1 MTVHDRRTRSPRP
14 DDTPG
19 DTTSGLGSAPKAW
32 RVAAMV
38 GLAAGVFAVD
48 LLLPVGAAVG
58 VLYVAVLLL
67 SVSLRSVRL
76 TLGLACA
83 ATALQ
88 LVDFVVSST
97 RGGLTITE
105 VWANFGLS
113 LFAIWTATALCF
125 KRIINESALHVAK
138 DSLEVRVYERTGELK
153 RAVEGLQHEA
163 AERERAQSDLE
174 WEKVLLDGL
183 MDAIPDDIY
192 FKDEQGRFLRINRAK
207 AERTGLAS
215 PEEAVGKSD
224 RDFFPAEHA
233 AKAWGDERRVMET
246 GEPMVDREE
255 RLVWP
260 DGHVSWVSAT
270 KVPLRT
276 RNGRVIGTL
285 GVSRDI
291 TSHHAME
298 EELQGERDRLRTL
311 IDNLPDI
318 IFIKDAD
325 YCLVTVNQA
334 YVRQF
339 GFTSEADVI
348 GKNDFDFAPPDLAQI
363 YRDDDV
369 RVIREGLTLVN
380 REEEI
385 VSPDGSRIDIL
396 TTKVPLRN
404 TRGQIIGL
412 VGICRDITE
421 RRQSEVALRQ
431 SEWLYHSLVDNLPVY
446 VVRKD
451 LEGRV
456 TYANAA
462 LCDLLGRTPD
472 NVIGKTD
479 YDFFPPEL
487 ASKYR
492 GDDQRVIETGEVFVD
507 IEENRSGERAS
518 YFEVRKT
525 PIRDAADRIIGS
537 QAIFWD
543 VTARQQALRELAE
556 ARDAAEAAS
565 RAKSEFLANMSHEIR
580 TPMNAIIGMTGLVLD
595 SQLSH
600 QQRDYLDTVRES
612 AESLM
617 GLINDLLDF
626 SKIESGKIELEA
638 EPFELREWLGDAM
651 KALGIRAYGK
661 GIELAYHV
669 DPRVPQFIVGDG
681 LRLRQVIVNLV
692 GNAIKFT
699 PAGEVVLD
707 VAVMGDTN
715 GELDLRFSVRD
726 TGIGV
731 APEHR
736 EKIFRAFEQADMST
750 TRRYGGTG
758 LGLAISSRLVG
769 LMKGEIGVD
778 SELDRGSTFYFTARF
793 GKPTGEAAR
802 VPPPDI
808 TGLIGLRV
816 LIVDDNATNRKIV
829 EEMCRNWQMQP
840 ASVADAPSAL
850 KALREAYAANTPFEL
865 VLTDASMPDV
875 DGFTLCEQ
883 LSNDPSL
890 GSTLVMMLT
899 SLDRNADAARCEEL
913 GVSAYLLKPIK
924 QSELFDAM
932 ALALGAHPTER
943 AAAAATEAAPQLP
956 QLSLL
961 LAEDSLANQKLAI
974 GLLGRWGQSV
984 TVVNNGREA
993 VDAVKSQPFDA
1004 VLMDVQMPEMDGLQ
1018 ATQAIR
1024 DWERG
1029 SGRRL
1034 PIIAMT
1040 AHAMKGDRERCL
1052 EAGMD
1057 AYVAK
1062 PIRPHELAAALAESF
1077 PDRSPDRAAIPADAD
1092 QQSLSIVS
1100 GNGADQPSPAVNWQ
1114 QALAIA
1120 QGDEELL
1127 RDVVDACLTELPML
1141 RDQLAAAIERKDAP
1155 ETARLAHTVKGNLR
1169 TFSAN
1174 GSPTAEQIEQAGKD
1188 GDIATAAQLLPSLQS
1203 DLKQVLQELNAYRD
1217 RPIRAG

>member
-1 MTVHDRRTRSPRP
+1 M
-14 DDTPG
+14 
-19 DTTSGLGSAPKAW
+19 AW
-32 RVAAMV
+32 RVAAMI

-48 LLLPVGAAVG
+48 LFLPVGAAVG

-83 ATALQ
+83 ATLLQ

-97 RGGLTITE
+97 RGGLTVTE
-105 VWANFGLS
+105 VWVNFGLS
-113 LFAIWTATALCF
+113 LFAIWTATILCL
-125 KRIINESALHVAK
+125 KRITSESALYVAN
-138 DSLEVRVYERTGELK
+138 DSLEVRVQERTGELK

-163 AERERAQSDLE
+163 EQRERAQLDLE

-192 FKDEQGRFLRINRAK
+192 FKDEEGRFLRINRAK

-215 PEEAVGKSD
+215 PAEASGKSD

-233 AKAWGDERRVMET
+233 AQAREDERRVMQT
-246 GEPMVDREE
+246 GEPMVDRVE

-291 TSHHAME
+291 TRHHLME
-298 EELQGERDRLRTL
+298 EELQAERDRLRTL

-325 YCLVTVNQA
+325 YRLVTVNQA

-339 GFTSEADVI
+339 GFSSETDVI
-348 GKNDFDFAPPDLAQI
+348 GKNDFDFAPPDLAQV
-363 YRDDDV
+363 YRDDDA
-369 RVIREGLTLVN
+369 RVIQEGLTLLN

-385 VSPDGSRIDIL
+385 VSPRGRIDIL

-404 TRGQIIGL
+404 VRGQIIGL
-412 VGICRDITE
+412 VGICRDISA
-421 RRQSEVALRQ
+421 RKQSEQALRQ
-431 SEWLYHSLVDNLPVY
+431 SEWLYHSLVDNLPVF

-456 TYANAA
+456 TYANDA
-462 LCDLLGRTPD
+462 LCGLLGRTTD

-479 YDFFPPEL
+479 YDFFPAEL
-487 ASKYR
+487 AAKYR
-492 GDDQRVIETGEVFVD
+492 EDDQKVIDSGEVFVD

-525 PIRDAADRIIGS
+525 PIRDAADRIIGT

-543 VTARQQALRELAE
+543 VTERQQALRELAE

-699 PAGEVVLD
+699 GQGEVVLE
-707 VAVMGDTN
+707 VAVTGDTN

-769 LMKGEIGVD
+769 LMGGEIGVD
-778 SELDRGSTFYFTARF
+778 SALNQGSTFYFTARF

-840 ASVADAPSAL
+840 TSVADAPTAFRAL
-850 KALREAYAANTPFEL
+850 KDAYTANTPFEL

-883 LSNDPSL
+883 ISQDPSL

-899 SLDRNADAARCEEL
+899 SLDRNTDAARCEEL

-943 AAAAATEAAPQLP
+943 AAAAGEAIPQLP
-956 QLSLL
+956 PLSLL
-961 LAEDSLANQKLAI
+961 LAEDSLANQKLAV
-974 GLLGRWGQSV
+974 GLLGRWGQQV

-993 VDAVKSQPFDA
+993 LEAVKSQKFDA

-1018 ATQAIR
+1018 ATHAIR
-1024 DWERG
+1024 EWERG
-1029 SGRRL
+1029 SGRHV
-1034 PIIAMT
+1034 PIVAMT

-1062 PIRPHELAAALAESF
+1062 PIRPHELAAALAGFFSAT
-1077 PDRSPDRAAIPADAD
+1077 AAAPLAQLDAAAT
-1092 QQSLSIVS
+1092 VAAAA
-1100 GNGADQPSPAVNWQ
+1100 GNGSDPSAAAVDWR
-1114 QALAIA
+1114 QARATA
-1120 QGDEELL
+1120 QGDEDLL
-1127 RDVVDACLTELPML
+1127 RDVVDACLMELPML
-1141 RDQLAAAIERKDAP
+1141 RDQLVAAIERQDAG
-1155 ETARLAHTVKGNLR
+1155 EIARLAHTVKGNLR
-1169 TFSAN
+1169 TFAAA
-1174 GSPTAEQIEQAGKD
+1174 GSPTAELIEQAGKQ
-1188 GDIATAAQLLPSLQS
+1188 GDLATAAQHLPALQL
-1203 DLKQVLQELNAYRD
+1203 DLERVLQELTAYRENV
-1217 RPIRAG
+1217 AGSTH

>member
-1 MTVHDRRTRSPRP
+1 MTDVSSLPDTASRDDAAQLAARP
-14 DDTPG
+14 SFMG
-19 DTTSGLGSAPKAW
+19 
-32 RVAAMV
+32 RVLAIA
-38 GLAAGVFAVD
+38 GLAAAVFAVD
-48 LLLPVGAAVG
+48 LFLPIGSAVG

-67 SVSLRSVRL
+67 SVSLRSARL
-76 TLGLACA
+76 TLGLAFA
-83 ATALQ
+83 ATVLQ
-88 LVDFVVSST
+88 LVDFSAST
-97 RGGLTITE
+97 AESGFAQSEAWINL
-105 VWANFGLS
+105 GLS
-113 LFAIWTATALCF
+113 LFAVWTTAVLCL
-125 KRIINESALHVAK
+125 KRIGSEQTLHIVN
-138 DSLEVRVYERTGELK
+138 DSLEARVQERTSELK
-153 RAVEGLQHEA
+153 LAVESLQREA
-163 AERERAQSDLE
+163 AQRERAQRDLE

-192 FKDEQGRFLRINRAK
+192 FKDDQGRFLRINRAK

-215 PEEAVGKSD
+215 PDDAVGKSD

-233 AKAWGDERRVMET
+233 AKAWEDERRVMESGT
-246 GEPMVDREE
+246 PMVDREE

-270 KVPLRT
+270 KVPLKT
-276 RNGRVIGTL
+276 RAGRVIGTL

-291 TSHHAME
+291 TRHHTIE
-298 EELQGERDRLRTL
+298 EELQRERDRLRTL

-325 YCLVTVNQA
+325 YRLVTVNQA
-334 YVRQF
+334 YVQQF
-339 GFTSEADVI
+339 GFESEAQVI
-348 GKNDFDFAPPDLAQI
+348 GKTDFDFAPADLAQI
-363 YRDDDV
+363 YRDDDA
-369 RVIREGLTLVN
+369 RVIREGRTLVN

-385 VSPDGSRIDIL
+385 VSPGGERISIL
-396 TTKVPLRN
+396 TTKVPLRDAHD
-404 TRGQIIGL
+404 RIVGL
-412 VGICRDITE
+412 VGICRDISD
-421 RRQSEVALRQ
+421 RKQSEQALRQ

-451 LEGRV
+451 LDGRV
-456 TYANAA
+456 TYANEA
-462 LCDLLGRTPD
+462 LCGLLGRSLD
-472 NVIGKTD
+472 NVIGRTD
-479 YDFFPPEL
+479 YDFFPAEL
-487 ASKYR
+487 AAKYQL
-492 GDDQRVIETGEVFVD
+492 DDRRVIETGDVFVD
-507 IEENRSGERAS
+507 IEENRSGERSS

-525 PIRDAADRIIGS
+525 PVRDGKGRIIGS

-543 VTARQQALRELAE
+543 VTERQQALRELAE

-612 AESLM
+612 AETLM
-617 GLINDLLDF
+617 ALINDLLDF
-626 SKIESGKIELEA
+626 SKIESGKIELET

-699 PAGEVVLD
+699 AQGEVVLD
-707 VAVMGDTN
+707 VAVVGDTN
-715 GELDLRFSVRD
+715 GQLDLRFSVRD

-731 APEHR
+731 AEEHR

-758 LGLAISSRLVG
+758 LGLAISSRLVS
-769 LMKGEIGVD
+769 LMGGRIGVD
-778 SELDRGSTFYFTARF
+778 SELGQGSTFYFTARF
-793 GKPTGEAAR
+793 GKPSGEAAR
-802 VPPPDI
+802 VPAPDI

-840 ASVADAPSAL
+840 TTAADASSAL
-850 KALREAYAANTPFEL
+850 KAMREAYRANTPFEV

-883 LSNDPSL
+883 IANDPAL

-899 SLDRNADAARCEEL
+899 SLDRNTDAARCEEL

-924 QSELFDAM
+924 QSELFDAI

-943 AAAAATEAAPQLP
+943 AASAAAAEIPRLP
-956 QLSLL
+956 TLSLL
-961 LAEDSLANQKLAI
+961 LAEDSLANQKLAV
-974 GLLGRWGQSV
+974 GLLSRWGQNV

-993 VDAVKSQPFDA
+993 VEAVRGQPFDA

-1024 DWERG
+1024 EWERG

-1052 EAGMD
+1052 ETGMD

-1062 PIRPHELAAALAESF
+1062 PIRPQELAAALAEFF
-1077 PDRSPDRAAIPADAD
+1077 PTEKGDVAENSHNAARGATIRPATEAQGTSVD
-1092 QQSLSIVS
+1092 
-1100 GNGADQPSPAVNWQ
+1100 WEK
-1114 QALAIA
+1114 ALATA
-1120 QGDEELL
+1120 QGDAELL

-1141 RDQLAAAIERKDAP
+1141 RTQLIDALQAGNAG
-1155 ETARLAHTVKGNLR
+1155 EVSRLAHTVKGNLR
-1169 TFSAN
+1169 TFAAA
-1174 GSPTAEQIEQAGKD
+1174 GSDAAHEIEQSGKV
-1188 GDIATAAQLLPSLQS
+1188 GDLAQAARLLPSLQS
-1203 DLKQVLQELNAYRD
+1203 DVERVLLELARYRD
-1217 RPIRAG
+1217 ESRKAL